1 MVAASVA
8 DAFFVAA
15 KELTFLSITRTT
27 PPFGFALL
35 VDAHG
40 SPASWMPML
49 AYAVPIGVICGGVA
63 LVGVL
68 LLGVGKRLGRLTHG
82 ALSRLGGRHLGLL
95 LTPVV
100 GGGLLGLLARVFPLV
115 LGDGNLQ
122 LGAVLVSAF
131 DFFVP
136 SNGTHAGGGPI
147 NPREELF

>member
-1 MVAASVA
+1 MGQGRHRQGARQCASRPAPLPLLGASTSTTLYVA
-8 DAFFVAA
+8 
-15 KELTFLSITRTT
+15 
-27 PPFGFALL
+27 FGFALL

-95 LTPVV
+95 LPQI
-100 GGGLLGLLARVFPLV
+100 LMM
-115 LGDGNLQ
+115 
-122 LGAVLVSAF
+122 
-131 DFFVP
+131 
-136 SNGTHAGGGPI
+136 
-147 NPREELF
+147 PRADDSIKRRLEQT